1 MSKRSGLVFV
11 IFLLSCFTL
20 SAQGT
25 AGYGAKYEYRSIIDV
40 PSAGILNKGYVGVTA
55 NNLPNG
61 VVISKIEVGVF
72 ENFSFGISY
81 GGSNVIGTGVIDW
94 YKMPG
99 LNVRVRLFD
108 ETTGMPALTV
118 GFDSQGKGAYFDAL
132 ERYEIKSP
140 GFYAGVSKTFEFL
153 GYLVLHGTVNY
164 SLERQDDDK
173 DLNAAVGLEKTIG
186 NQVSF
191 IAEYD
196 FANNDNT
203 GDALGDG
210 IGYLNMGIRWSVGDG
225 FTLGLDLRDMLDN
238 KKINSN
244 KADRALFVEYI
255 QPIF

>member
-1 MSKRSGLVFV
+1 MSKRLLLSLF
-11 IFLLSCFTL
+11 IFLLAGLTTQ
-20 SAQGT
+20 AQGT
-25 AGYGAKYEYRSIIDV
+25 AGFGAKYEYRSIIDI

-81 GGSNVIGTGVIDW
+81 GGANVIGTGVIDW
-94 YKMPG
+94 YKTPG
-99 LNVRVRLFD
+99 LNVRVRLFN
-108 ETTGMPALTV
+108 ETKSTPALTM
-118 GFDSQGKGAYFDAL
+118 GFDSQGKGAYFDNI

-140 GFYAGVSKTFEFL
+140 GFYLAGSKTFEFL
-153 GYLVLHGTVNY
+153 GYLVLHGTLNY
-164 SLERQDDDK
+164 SLERQDNDK
-173 DLNAAVGLEKTIG
+173 DLNAGVGLEKTIG
-186 NQVSF
+186 DQVSL
-191 IAEYD
+191 IAEFD
-196 FANNDNT
+196 FAVNDNT
-203 GDALGDG
+203 DQAIGDG
-210 IGYLNMGIRWSVGDG
+210 QGYFNLGVRWSVGDG